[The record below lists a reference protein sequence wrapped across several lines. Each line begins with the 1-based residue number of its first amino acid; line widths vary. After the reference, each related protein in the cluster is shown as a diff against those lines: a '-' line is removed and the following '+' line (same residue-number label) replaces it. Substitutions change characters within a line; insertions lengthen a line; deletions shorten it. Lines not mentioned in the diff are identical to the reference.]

1 MIHSTRTL
9 IDVPGT
15 QYRLGVSARDAV
27 GNENAPSIVT
37 VTTTGAPTPTCSVTY
52 RVTSQWTTGFV
63 AEVRITN
70 TGTTAINNW
79 SLAWLFA
86 NDQRITNLWNGGFTQ
101 DGGNVTV
108 TNMPYNATV
117 SAGGGSQAFGF
128 IGTWSGVNN
137 SPSTFTLNGRT
148 CLVA

>member
-1 MIHSTRTL
+1 
-9 IDVPGT
+9 
-15 QYRLGVSARDAV
+15 
-27 GNENAPSIVT
+27 
-37 VTTTGAPTPTCSVTY
+37 
-52 RVTSQWTTGFV
+52 VTSQWTTGFV

-86 NDQRITNLWNGGFTQ
+86 NGQRITNLWNGGFTQ

-128 IGTWSGVNN
+128 IDTWSGVNN